1 MERLNHISK
10 YMRNEFRTMGF
21 DIGDSSETPIIP
33 LYIRDD
39 ERTMYFWRRLFD
51 SGVFTNAVLSP
62 GVPPDQAMI
71 RTSFM
76 SVHADDDLEQALEI
90 TQKVGKEVGII

>member
-1 MERLNHISK
+1 
-10 YMRNEFRTMGF
+10 MRTEFSGMGF
-21 DIGDSSETPIIP
+21 DIGDSKSTPIIP
-33 LYIRDD
+33 LYIRND
-39 ERTMYFWRRLFD
+39 ERTMYFWRKLFD
-51 SGVFTNAVLSP
+51 SGVFANAVLSP

-76 SVHADDDLEQALEI
+76 AVHSDDDLEKALEI